1 MYMGGGPRKSWG
13 MGQNDEFAFGVLKK
27 HGVWAKMMN
36 LEAGGGFQKKHGVW
50 AKMTS
55 LHWGFQKNMGYG
67 PK

>member
-36 LEAGGGFQKKHGVW
+36 LEGGGGG
-50 AKMTS
+50 S
-55 LHWGFQKNMGYG
+55 RKNMGYG